1 MTTTSQKWWISTW
14 SVLLVF
20 AIFNP
25 LTYFITDKLFGMLG
39 AHTIKASNGLFE
51 FSEPTMFG
59 FVLHLVVFFLLV
71 RAMMQFNLPGTK
83 DKDNYNYN

>member
-1 MTTTSQKWWISTW
+1 MTTSSQKWWISTW

-25 LTYFITDKLFGMLG
+25 LTYFITDKLFGMIG
-39 AHTIKASNGLFE
+39 AHTIKGNNGPFKL
-51 FSEPTMFG
+51 STPTMFG

-71 RAMMQFNLPGTK
+71 RAIMQFNLHGTK
-83 DKDNYNYN
+83 VDKYNN